1 MKTFLATI
9 LLVALCVALMCAGI
23 LFRKDGKFP
32 QTDVGSN
39 EEMRKRGIRCMKD
52 DEDVIGR
59 KNPAL
64 KKNAGCSGEYSSACE
79 TCGFYRFEKDI
90 LKK

>member
-1 MKTFLATI
+1 MKTFLAAI
-9 LLVALCVALMCAGI
+9 LLVAICVILMCAGI
-23 LFRKDGKFP
+23 LLRKDGRFP

-52 DEDVIGR
+52 DEEVIGR

-64 KKNAGCSGEYSSACE
+64 RKSAECSGDYSAACE
-79 TCGFYRFEKDI
+79 GCGFFLFEKDI

>member
-1 MKTFLATI
+1 
-9 LLVALCVALMCAGI
+9 MCAGI
-23 LFRKDGKFP
+23 LLRKDGRFP

-52 DEDVIGR
+52 DEEVIGR

-64 KKNAGCSGEYSSACE
+64 RKSAECSGDYSAACE
-79 TCGFYRFEKDI
+79 GCGFFQFEKDI